1 MMGSDIE
8 KLLRFSHILYSYLT
22 TRFQPNLQNN
32 KRYESFIF
40 SRINDKFNYKQYVI

>member
-1 MMGSDIE
+1 MMGSNIE
-8 KLLRFSHILYSYLT
+8 NFYDFHTFYILTLQQDFN
-22 TRFQPNLQNN
+22 RLQNN